1 MKVAKKRWGEVT
13 IKKQGERK
21 NIFDKTKSFSIIKTN
36 YKYTIEELKE
46 IFEMVVELTE
56 KYKFQEMKEIL
67 SKLED
72 ERNEKTYNSN
82 D

>member
-1 MKVAKKRWGEVT
+1 MRVAKKRWGEVT

-36 YKYTIEELKE
+36 YEYTLEEFKE
-46 IFEMVVELTE
+46 IFEIIVNLTE
-56 KYKFQEMKEIL
+56 KHKFKEMKEIL

-72 ERNEKTYNSN
+72 EKNGRRKN
-82 D
+82 

>member
-36 YKYTIEELKE
+36 YEYTIEELKE
-46 IFEMVVELTE
+46 IFEIVIELTE
-56 KYKFQEMKEIL
+56 KYKFQKMKEIL
-67 SKLED
+67 NELED
-72 ERNEKTYNSN
+72 EKNG
-82 D
+82 